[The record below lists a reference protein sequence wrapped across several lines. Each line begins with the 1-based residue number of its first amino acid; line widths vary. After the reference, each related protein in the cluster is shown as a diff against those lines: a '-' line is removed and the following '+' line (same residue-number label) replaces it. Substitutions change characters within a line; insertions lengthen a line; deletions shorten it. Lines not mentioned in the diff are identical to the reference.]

1 MNFFQIFLK
10 HILKVIEDLAQEG
23 KLSGVLDTAKIT
35 AEPPK
40 EISHGDIATNAALVL
55 AKGARMNPRNLAELL
70 VPKLAKIPHVEKVT
84 IAGPGFIN
92 FTLTQDFWLGCL
104 KDILIQ
110 GSKYGKG
117 EKGLGQRAN
126 VEYVSVNPTG
136 PMHAGHGRGAVIG
149 DAIAALLEG
158 VGYKVT
164 REYVINDEGGQVD
177 DLARSVYLRYLEA
190 LGETISEIP
199 KGLYPG
205 EYLKPVGEALA
216 KEVGELYKDKPETE
230 WLLPI
235 RRFSVAAMME
245 LIKEDLHLLGIHH
258 EVFTSESTLVAK
270 GAVEHAIDCLEKR
283 GLIYTGVLEAP
294 KGKPVDDWEPRPQML
309 FKATQFGD
317 DIDRPLQKSDGTW
330 TYFAKDI
337 AYHLDKYERTKGPIY
352 NVFGA
357 DHGGY
362 VKRMKAAYKAIT
374 EEKGT
379 LDIILCQIV
388 NLFDKGVP
396 VRMSKR
402 SGIFVTLREV
412 IEQVGKD
419 VFRLTMLMR
428 KGDAQ
433 FDFDFAK
440 VLEQSADNP
449 VFYIQYAYA
458 RIQSV
463 KRQAKTLFPGE
474 DFSAYRLTE
483 VSFDSLIESEE
494 QALIKLLAQWPRQ
507 IELAAEALE
516 PHRIGFFLH
525 DVAAAFHSL
534 WAKGKDNTQLRFLLP
549 HDKKGTL
556 SKLALLEATAIV
568 LSNGLHLLGVTPLE
582 EMR

>member
-1 MNFFQIFLK
+1 MNFFQVFLT
-10 HILKVIEDLAQEG
+10 HILRIIESLAQEG
-23 KLSGVLDTAKIT
+23 KLSGALDTAKIT

-40 EISHGDIATNAALVL
+40 EVSHGDIATNAALVL
-55 AKGARMNPRNLAELL
+55 AKGVGMNPRNLAELMA
-70 VPKLAKIPHVEKVT
+70 PALAKIPYVEKVE

-92 FTLTQDFWLGCL
+92 FSLSLDFWKSCL
-104 KDILIQ
+104 KDILTQ
-110 GSKYGKG
+110 DSLYGKS
-117 EKGLGQRAN
+117 EKGAGQQAN

-149 DAIAALLEG
+149 DAIAALLEE

-164 REYVINDEGGQVD
+164 REYVINDEGGQVE

-190 LGETISEIP
+190 LGEKITIP
-199 KGLYPG
+199 AGLYPG
-205 EYLKPVGEALA
+205 EYLKPVGKALA
-216 KEVGELYKDKPETE
+216 KEVGELYKDKPEIE

-235 RRFSVAAMME
+235 RRFAVAAMME

-258 EVFTSESTLVAK
+258 EVFTSESTLVARR
-270 GAVEHAIDCLEKR
+270 AVEHAVTLLKQRD
-283 GLIYTGVLEAP
+283 LIYTGVLEAP
-294 KGKPVDDWEPRPQML
+294 KGKTVDDWEPRPQML

-317 DIDRPLQKSDGTW
+317 DIDRPLQKSDGSW

-374 EEKGT
+374 EGKGT

-463 KRQAKTLFPGE
+463 KRQAKSLFPGE
-474 DFSAYRLTE
+474 DFSAHRLTE
-483 VSFDSLIESEE
+483 VSVDILIEPEE
-494 QALIKLLAQWPRQ
+494 QALVKLLAQWPRQ

-525 DVAAAFHSL
+525 DVAAAFHAL
-534 WAKGKDNTQLRFLLP
+534 WAKGKENTQLRFLLP
-549 HDKKGTL
+549 NNKGGTI

-568 LSNGLHLLGVTPLE
+568 LSNGLNLLGVTPLK